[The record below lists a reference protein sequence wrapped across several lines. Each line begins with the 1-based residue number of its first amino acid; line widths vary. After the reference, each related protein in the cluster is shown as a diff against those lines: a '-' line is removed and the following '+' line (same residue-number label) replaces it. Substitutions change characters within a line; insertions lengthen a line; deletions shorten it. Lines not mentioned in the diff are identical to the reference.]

1 MKVYKY
7 GDNVD
12 TDVIIP
18 ARYLN
23 APDEKSLASHCM
35 EDIDTSF
42 ASTVEPGDII
52 VAGANFGCGS
62 SREHAPLAIKACGV
76 KCVIAPSFARIFY
89 RNAINIGFPIL
100 ECAEAAEGI
109 QAGDTVSVDFSTG
122 VITDE
127 TTGKTYQA
135 APLPAFVQ
143 GIVDNGE
150 RCGEM
155 NYKIALIRGDGI
167 GPEVVGEAV
176 KVLEAVGQKFG
187 HSFTYEE
194 VLLGGCATDAV
205 GKSYPDGTA
214 EKCRA
219 CDAVLLGA
227 VGGPKWGSDKPAE
240 QRPETALLAI
250 RKDLGLYANLRPAAL
265 RPAMADACPLKRE
278 TAEKGIDLMM
288 VRELTGG
295 IYFGQRERYD
305 TPDRGVEC
313 ADRMAYSE
321 QEIERI
327 GRRAFELASL
337 RRKKVSSVD
346 KANVLETS
354 RLWRSVM
361 HRLAEEY
368 PDVQYEDVL
377 VDNCAMQ
384 LVKDPGQFDVVVTEN
399 MFGDIL
405 SDEASMVTGSIGLL
419 PSASIGD
426 TAPGLYEPIHGS
438 APDIAGQDKA
448 NPIATIL
455 SVAMMF
461 RYSFHL
467 AAEADAVEAAVDAV
481 LAEGWRT
488 PDIAGPGVT
497 PIGTQKMGELI
508 CRHIG

>member
-1 MKVYKY
+1 
-7 GDNVD
+7 
-12 TDVIIP
+12 
-18 ARYLN
+18 
-23 APDEKSLASHCM
+23 
-35 EDIDTSF
+35 
-42 ASTVEPGDII
+42 
-52 VAGANFGCGS
+52 
-62 SREHAPLAIKACGV
+62 
-76 KCVIAPSFARIFY
+76 
-89 RNAINIGFPIL
+89 
-100 ECAEAAEGI
+100 
-109 QAGDTVSVDFSTG
+109 
-122 VITDE
+122 
-127 TTGKTYQA
+127 
-135 APLPAFVQ
+135 
-143 GIVDNGE
+143 
-150 RCGEM
+150 M
-155 NYKIALIRGDGI
+155 NYKIALIKGDGI

-176 KVLEAVGQKFG
+176 GVLEAVGKRFG
-187 HSFTYEE
+187 HTFDFVD

-214 EKCRA
+214 EVCRA

-250 RKDLGLYANLRPAAL
+250 RKDLGLYANLRPATL
-265 RPAMADACPLKRE
+265 RSAMAGAGPLKKE

-295 IYFGQRERYD
+295 VYFGKRDRYQ
-305 TPDRGVEC
+305 TEDRGVEC
-313 ADRMAYSE
+313 TDLMAYSE
-321 QEIERI
+321 KEIERI
-327 GRRAFELASL
+327 GRRAFELARL
-337 RRKKVSSVD
+337 RRGKVSSVD

-361 HRLAEEY
+361 HRLAGEY
-368 PDVQYEDVL
+368 PDVAYEDVL

-384 LVKDPGQFDVVVTEN
+384 LVRDPGQFDVVVTEN

-426 TAPGLYEPIHGS
+426 AAPGLYEPIHGS

-461 RYSFHL
+461 RYSFQCAEE
-467 AAEADAVEAAVDAV
+467 AAAIEHAVDAV

-488 PDIAGPGVT
+488 PDIAEPGT
-497 PIGTQKMGELI
+497 AAIGTREMGRLI
-508 CRHIG
+508 REHI